1 MTCTVA
7 IIGCGPSGMFIQHAL
22 ALRKKQLQDEGN
34 LAAVASLPQLT
45 CFERGSSPGGVWRAD
60 RNAGETNMY
69 EALFTNGPKETIEFF
84 DYTFDEHFS
93 RALPTFLPRSLILE
107 YMLARCTKHD
117 QKIFDDVKFNT
128 SVESVTFN
136 EEKGKFVVQTID
148 LKTQIVMEDMFD
160 KCIWAAGD
168 NGKPSIPKSIANTL
182 SSGGFKGMVMHSAAT
197 GADFDQLVCGKKIL
211 LVGDSYS
218 AEDLTLMAIKLGV
231 KSVDVLSR
239 SAWGVAC
246 GTASW
251 PRNCVEV
258 HEQYAIVGVSD
269 GGRGIVIEN
278 EEEEDQITLNEID
291 TVIFCTGYS
300 MNMDMLDP
308 SLRLKDKGPFFSDYE
323 EFHKQKMGWKMTKN
337 HLSKDL
343 GDVPIGKIVDYNM
356 ICPDL
361 YRGHLLS
368 NPNMMFMMGRLD
380 APLLDLDVQ
389 AWLLLAHLTDDITLP
404 SEKDMKRFNLQA
416 LMDELQDPYIRAE
429 IDKNYDDHWDDSLDD
444 DHWMYQFGD
453 KRAREIEKNTL
464 TLQCRFLARDMID
477 ASYPL
482 DLGTYKKLNGKAKD
496 IVEMQ
501 VVSGFDFH
509 QLELVEGSR
518 DSSWKTFRDGNPTNI
533 RSIMTGTKAVP
544 FKCHWLDLEGDGID
558 DICGTPAPLNL
569 KGKGKSKATAM
580 KKMLQAIRP
589 PCVTSRAHVDE
600 DGRDAKAAATE

>member
-1 MTCTVA
+1 M
-7 IIGCGPSGMFIQHAL
+7 QHAL

-45 CFERGSSPGGVWRAD
+45 CFERGNSPGGVWRAD

-117 QKIFDDVKFNT
+117 QKIFDNVKFNT

-148 LKTQIVMEDMFD
+148 LKTQIVTEDMFD
-160 KCIWAAGD
+160 KCIWAAGE

-231 KSVDVLSR
+231 KSVDILSR
-239 SAWGVAC
+239 SAWGVASD
-246 GTASW
+246 TASW

-258 HEQYAIVGVSD
+258 HKEYAIVGVSD

-278 EEEEDQITLNEID
+278 EEEEDQVTLNDID
-291 TVIFCTGYS
+291 TVIFCTGYI

-323 EFHKQKMGWKMTKN
+323 ELHKQKMGWKMTKN

-343 GDVPIGKIVDYNM
+343 GEVPIGNIVFYNT

-429 IDKNYDDHWDDSLDD
+429 IDKNYDDHWGDSLYDD
-444 DHWMYQFGD
+444 DDVHWLNQFGD
-453 KRAREIEKNTL
+453 KRVREMKTNTF

-482 DLGTYKKLNGKAKD
+482 DIGTYKKLNGKGKAL
-496 IVEMQ
+496 VEME

-509 QLELVEGSR
+509 SVELVEGSR

-533 RSIMTGTKAVP
+533 RSIMTGTKAIP
-544 FKCHWLDLEGDGID
+544 FKCHWLDLEGDGVD

-569 KGKGKSKATAM
+569 KGKGKSNATAM
-580 KKMLQAIRP
+580 KKILQAIRP